1 MEQETLVCHEC
12 DLIVSVPKELT
23 PGHKLVCPRCHKTIS
38 LGLTHPKQNVFAF
51 TISSLT
57 LLLLANFFPF
67 LTFEA
72 QGRSQSISLL
82 QTASEMYQ
90 QEYILMAMLIY
101 LFIFCL
107 PLLYILSLMF
117 FLLVAQF
124 KVLPRLALE
133 SAKLV
138 SKLLPWCM
146 ADVFFTGVV
155 VALIKIIAMAE
166 IVFGIAFYAYL
177 MFAITFLYL
186 TQVVDFHRLWGWYSE
201 AYEGQSGS

>member
-1 MEQETLVCHEC
+1 MKQETLVCHEC
-12 DLIVSVPKELT
+12 DLMVNVPEQLA

-51 TISSLT
+51 AISSLT
-57 LLLLANFFPF
+57 LLILANFFPF

-72 QGRSQSISLL
+72 KGRSQSISLL
-82 QTASEMYQ
+82 QTASEMYN
-90 QEYILMAMLIY
+90 QEYIIMAMLIY

-107 PLLYILSLMF
+107 PLLYILSLMV
-117 FLLVAQF
+117 FLVVSQL
-124 KVLPRLALE
+124 KVLPKLALE

-166 IVFGIAFYAYL
+166 IVFGIAFYSYL
-177 MFAITFLYL
+177 MFALMFLYL
-186 TQVVDFHRLWGWYSE
+186 TQVMDLHRLWGWYSE
-201 AYEGQSGS
+201 AYEVNSDR